1 MGRDAGPGWDRP
13 APPLCPAPAPSP
25 PPSGPFLPLPVRR
38 AAARGLTGG
47 GARRRAEPWAR
58 RPGARSEVAA
68 ASPRAAQPGRSAEP
82 PPPPPPPP
90 GHVAPGPGAWARAR
104 AAPRAP
110 PPLTAPAGAAGT
122 MVQKSRNGGVYPGPG
137 GEKKLKVGFVGLDP
151 GAPDSTRDG
160 ALLIAGSEAPK
171 RGSILSKPRAGG
183 AGAGKPPKRNAFYR
197 KLQNFLYNVLERPR
211 GWAFVY
217 HAYV

>member
-1 MGRDAGPGWDRP
+1 M
-13 APPLCPAPAPSP
+13 
-25 PPSGPFLPLPVRR
+25 
-38 AAARGLTGG
+38 
-47 GARRRAEPWAR
+47 
-58 RPGARSEVAA
+58 AA
-68 ASPRAAQPGRSAEP
+68 ASLRETRDGRSAEP
-82 PPPPPPPP
+82 LLPPRPCGFRAEGLGWGPRRPPR
-90 GHVAPGPGAWARAR
+90 VAPADP
-104 AAPRAP
+104 
-110 PPLTAPAGAAGT
+110 APASPGAAGT
-122 MVQKSRNGGVYPGPG
+122 MVQKSRNGGVYPGPS

-211 GWAFVY
+211 GWAFIY